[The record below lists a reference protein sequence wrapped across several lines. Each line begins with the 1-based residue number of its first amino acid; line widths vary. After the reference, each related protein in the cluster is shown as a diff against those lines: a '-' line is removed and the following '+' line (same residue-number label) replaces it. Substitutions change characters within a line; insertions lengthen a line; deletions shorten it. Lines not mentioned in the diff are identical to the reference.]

1 MDEVLTLLRVMTG
14 DDRYEQMINEEK
26 GAKPKNMCE
35 VLDYRENKGRAEGR
49 REGIR
54 EGRSEG
60 ITEEKRR
67 VALQLK
73 KRGFDDEIIRE
84 ILESDDDELR
94 QLLSTEG

>member
-14 DDRYEQMINEEK
+14 DSRYEQMLNEEK
-26 GAKPKNMCE
+26 GVKPKNMCE

-49 REGIR
+49 K
-54 EGRSEG
+54 EGRTEG
-60 ITEEKRR
+60 ITEEKRK

-84 ILESDDDELR
+84 ILESDDEELQ